1 MKSMFSQ
8 TRRNKNGATAFTL
21 IELLVVIAIIAI
33 LAAMLLPALSKA
45 KASAQRI
52 KCMNGMRQIGLG
64 FTMFASDHSD
74 RYPPACVYQDGNNQ
88 ITWDCWLNPYLGG
101 HAPQSALQNACTA
114 PQYCLPVLLCPADTI
129 QASAAWAGANAY
141 ASRRTYCMVS
151 YGPNWGDGWWI
162 DASQGYNFPSPQTRF
177 GVGIAWQPATI
188 DWDAPGCKTTEVKDT
203 SGSIMLVE
211 QPGQQNLCGQGWPCF
226 SIAPVGTG
234 NALCQTDSQGT
245 ANGNYGSSAY
255 GYHNG
260 RFNYLFYDNHVAT
273 LKLQDTIGT
282 GTLTSP
288 LGMWTLA
295 PGD

>member
-1 MKSMFSQ
+1 MKRMTFHNQ
-8 TRRNKNGATAFTL
+8 ADKKGGTAFTL

-45 KASAQRI
+45 KATAQRI
-52 KCMNGMRQIGLG
+52 KCTNGMRQIGLG
-64 FTMFASDHSD
+64 FVMFASDHND
-74 RYPPACVYQDGNNQ
+74 RYPPACVDQDDTDQ
-88 ITWDCWLNPYLGG
+88 LTWDSWINSYIGG
-101 HAPQSALQNACTA
+101 HAPQSALQGAATP

-129 QASAAWAGANAY
+129 QATVSWANY

-162 DASQGYNFPSPQTRF
+162 DASQGYKFPSPNPRF
-177 GVGIAWQPATI
+177 GVGISWLGTL

-211 QPGQQNLCGQGWPCF
+211 QPGQQNLCGQAWPSF
-226 SIAPVGTG
+226 SVAPVGTG
-234 NALCQTDSQGT
+234 NALCQTDTQGNV
-245 ANGNYGSSAY
+245 NGNYGSSAY